1 MRFQTIHEFI
11 EFTVNRHSKGRF
23 GLDQFR
29 KAMDS
34 LGNPQLRLKVIH
46 VAGTNGKGSTTNFLR
61 SIYQEQGYKV
71 GSFTSPHLEVHN
83 DRIRINDV
91 FISDEDLLRFGNDFY
106 NLILDYDLSMF
117 EIDVLIMVHYFL
129 EKKVDLAIVEVGLG
143 GRLDATNLVDPMLSV
158 ITTIGYD
165 HMDILGHSLE
175 EIATEKAGIIKDTR
189 PIISGETKKNCVE
202 VLKSIAHKHH
212 SEYIQA
218 DEPYSIV
225 LNPTVEFKVKN
236 LTVKLSSLARY
247 QAHNASLSLQAALY
261 LQTIFP
267 LDINKVLNALYKAS
281 WKGRFEVMST
291 QPLVIIDGAHNDHGM
306 SALVESTLDLPH
318 PRIAVFTALK
328 DKDTDAMIQQLLR
341 HFDEVIVTHFDFYR
355 AQTLA
360 GLAKDF
366 QVTAIEDPYQAIC
379 SGLQKAKDGCL
390 VITGSLYFISLVR
403 NDLLPKALK
412 EKQ

>member
-29 KAMDS
+29 KAMEA

-61 SIYQEQGYKV
+61 SIYQEQGYVV

-91 FISDEDLLRFGNDFY
+91 YISDEDLLRYGNHFYDF
-106 NLILDYDLSMF
+106 ILDYDLSMF
-117 EIDVLIMVHYFL
+117 EIDVLIAVHYFL

-143 GRLDATNLVDPMLSV
+143 GRLDATNLVDPLLSV

-175 EIATEKAGIIKDTR
+175 EIAYEKAGIIKDNR
-189 PIISGETKKNCVE
+189 PIICGETKENCIE
-202 VLKSIAHKHH
+202 VLKFVAKEHH
-212 SEYIQA
+212 STYVQA
-218 DEPYSIV
+218 EEPQSIV

-236 LTVKLSSLARY
+236 LNVKLSSLALY
-247 QAHNASLSLQAALY
+247 QANNASLALQAALY
-261 LQTIFP
+261 LQSIFP
-267 LDINKVLNALYKAS
+267 LDITKLLYALSKAS

-291 QPLVIIDGAHNDHGM
+291 QPFVIIDGAHNDHGM
-306 SALVESTLDLPH
+306 SALVESTHNLPH

-355 AQTLA
+355 AQTLE

-366 QVTAIEDPYQAIC
+366 KVTAIEDPYQAIC
-379 SGLQKAKDGCL
+379 RGLHKVKSGCL

-403 NDLLPKALK
+403 NDLLPRALQ
-412 EKQ
+412 ES

>member
-1 MRFQTIHEFI
+1 MRFQTIQEFI

-29 KAMDS
+29 KAMAS
-34 LGNPQLRLKVIH
+34 LGNPQLDLKVIH

-61 SIYQEQGYKV
+61 CIYQEQGYVV

-91 FISDEDLLRFGNDFY
+91 FISDEDLLRYGNHFY
-106 NLILDYDLSMF
+106 ELILEYDLSMF
-117 EIDVLIMVHYFL
+117 EIDVLIAVHYFL
-129 EKKVDLAIVEVGLG
+129 ERKVDLAMIEVGLG
-143 GRLDATNLVDPMLSV
+143 GRLDATNLVNPLLSV

-175 EIATEKAGIIKDTR
+175 EIATEKAGIIKENR
-189 PIISGETKKNCVE
+189 PVICGETKEECVD
-202 VLKSIAHKHH
+202 VLRSIAIEHH

-218 DEPYSIV
+218 DVPQSIV
-225 LNPTVEFKVKN
+225 LNPTVEFVVKE
-236 LTVKLSSLARY
+236 LHVTLSSLARY
-247 QAHNASLSLQAALY
+247 QASNASLALQAALY
-261 LQTIFP
+261 LQSFFP
-267 LDINKVLNALYKAS
+267 LDISKVLKALSKAS

-291 QPLVIIDGAHNDHGM
+291 QPFVIIDGAHNDHGM
-306 SALVESTLDLPH
+306 TALVESSNDLPH

-328 DKDTDAMIQQLLR
+328 DKDTDAMIQQLLT

-355 AQTLA
+355 AQTLD

-366 QVTAIEDPYQAIC
+366 KVTAIEDPYKAIC
-379 SGLQKAKDGCL
+379 SGLHKAKNGCL

-403 NDLLPKALK
+403 NDLLPRALQ
-412 EKQ
+412 ER